1 MLQCRFRALFLLF
14 FLTAGLGTP
23 LIAEPVVVIES
34 PILGADMAGLQE
46 ILDQSIF
53 DFATEI
59 DELTGETLEKPDFL
73 RGSSYATSQAIL
85 SSLSVHDVTRPFLAL
100 GSSAAYYSPWLS
112 TAVVSELD
120 SLDVTSDVDAG
131 ACVQPLVIR
140 GGLPL
145 YFLLDGLSVM
155 GTAGY
160 MDATTGPFGV
170 TSITGS
176 LSALYTPI
184 PPGTGPVAWNGLTLS
199 LGGGFANQ
207 TLSVTVEADE
217 ITQTIPIDPDGPG
230 PLAPFEARVSVEPTI
245 RASIETLL
253 LSCNAGAMTGVTF
266 LEALTLFA
274 GGGVNAGWGRS
285 EIAIDSK
292 DPINVSGYLGELI
305 DTPGTIGI
313 TGTADEYTDIFV
325 RPYLAGGLA
334 FSVGA
339 FELAIP
345 VTFKPVDSISV
356 AVFFGVRL

>member
-1 MLQCRFRALFLLF
+1 MPKRRFQALVLTF
-14 FLTAGLGTP
+14 FLAACIGVP
-23 LIAEPVVVIES
+23 LEAEPVVIIES
-34 PILGADMAGLQE
+34 PILGSDMAGLQE
-46 ILDQSIF
+46 ILDQSIA
-53 DFATEI
+53 DFAAEI

-85 SSLSVHDVTRPFLAL
+85 SSLSVHDVTRPFIAI

-131 ACVQPLVIR
+131 ACVQPLVLR

-145 YFLLDGLSVM
+145 NFLLDGLSVM
-155 GTAGY
+155 GTGGY

-170 TSITGS
+170 TSITAS
-176 LSALYTPI
+176 LSAQYVAFRPKS
-184 PPGTGPVAWNGLTLS
+184 GAVAWNGLTFS
-199 LGGGFANQ
+199 LGGGFASQ
-207 TLSVTVEADE
+207 TLSVTIEADE

-245 RASIETLL
+245 KASIETLL

-266 LEALTLFA
+266 LKAFTLFA
-274 GGGVNAGWGRS
+274 GGGVSAGWGRS
-285 EIAIDSK
+285 EITIDSK
-292 DPINVSGYLGELI
+292 DPINVSGYLGDLI
-305 DTPGTIGI
+305 DTPGTIGV
-313 TGTADEYTDIFV
+313 TGTADEYADIFI

-345 VTFKPVDSISV
+345 ITFKPVDAISV